1 MSCTS
6 CLRRADW
13 DVFATTAEASTL
25 DRVESSIKGH
35 ILMAMLTECFHV
47 RAEDWA
53 LRPEEKPA
61 EYLIDIDFD
70 LGLYEDWIKPSGEK
84 VLRSSKLTIGL
95 YYNGSS
101 SKELVQQWIA
111 DKPQYER
118 DHYDEHRPESLP
130 DAESG
135 RNWVLNRM
143 CDNDRSILRQI
154 RPIEQTVLYAFEQKP
169 LQCDVELAEDELCP
183 GDETEVTI
191 NNLLDLGGAQS
202 REFNRI
208 VVHALEGKI
217 LGGTPLDLDPQYK
230 AFLVKD
236 GTIKFTYKAP
246 TGGGVPSDKLYIYN
260 SCDIARSDQYHLSRT
275 ETRDKIEEANVTIK
289 DCYEAIAEVNWREVV
304 TERGEREFPG
314 TSGSSKDSR
323 DYRREIRA
331 TFHMMFEE
339 AATIPTPMNNEYLEY
354 YFVRKIFLSNFQATL
369 RDKVYHFS
377 SDSHG
382 WNDQTRTFSGRSTNA
397 RIPKHLMRMY
407 EMAQM
412 MVIFDAETKKAK
424 AVLLPNPMMN
434 YDFTIKMVQVDK
446 FEDSQGHRE
455 FSHEDTEHRTEE
467 ITIGNVNKNNGSSHT
482 SFQTSPD
489 YLVTSGDGVNFMA
502 GSGEMSND
510 DCSHGKK
517 DYTTCKTER
526 TFSWTFK
533 KMKKLK

>member
-1 MSCTS
+1 VTCTS
-6 CLRRADW
+6 CLRKADF
-13 DVFATTAEASTL
+13 DVFASTAEESTL
-25 DRVESSIKGH
+25 DRVESSIKNH
-35 ILMAMLTECFHV
+35 VVFALLTECLHFQ
-47 RAEDWA
+47 AWDWEP
-53 LRPEEKPA
+53 RPDLKPA

-84 VLRSSKLTIGL
+84 VLRSSKLTVGL
-95 YYNGSS
+95 YYNGQS
-101 SKELVQQWIA
+101 SKELVQEWIA

-118 DHYDEHRPESLP
+118 SHYDEHRPESLP

-143 CDNDRSILRQI
+143 CDNPKSILRQI
-154 RPIEQTVLYAFEQKP
+154 LPIEQTVLYDFEQKP
-169 LQCDVELAEDELCP
+169 LQCDVELEEDELCP

-217 LGGTPLDLDPQYK
+217 IGGTPLNLDPQYK

-275 ETRDKIEEANVTIK
+275 ATRDKIEEANVTIK
-289 DCYEAIAEVNWREVV
+289 DCYEAFAEVNWRELV
-304 TERGEREFPG
+304 TERGEREFSG
-314 TSGSSKDSR
+314 GGGSSKDSR

-354 YFVRKIFLSNFQATL
+354 YFIKKVFLSDFQATL

-377 SDSHG
+377 SDSNG
-382 WNDQTRTFSGRSTNA
+382 WNDQTRTSNGRSTNA
-397 RIPKHLMRMY
+397 KMPKHLKMLL
-407 EMAQM
+407 EMGQM
-412 MVIFDAETKKAK
+412 QVVFDAETKKAK
-424 AVLLPNPMMN
+424 AVLLPNPMMD
-434 YDFTIKMVQVDK
+434 YDFNIDMVQVDR

-455 FSHEDTEHRTEE
+455 SSHEDTEHKKKG
-467 ITIGNVNKNNGSSHT
+467 ITIGNVNKKNTSSPT
-482 SFQTSPD
+482 SFVYSSD
-489 YLVTSGDGVNFMA
+489 YLVTSGDGVNFMV
-502 GSGEMSND
+502 GSGDMTSD
-510 DCSHGKK
+510 VCSHSTK
-517 DYTTCKTER
+517 DYTTCRVER
-526 TFSWTFK
+526 TFNWKFS
-533 KMKKLK
+533 KKLKKE